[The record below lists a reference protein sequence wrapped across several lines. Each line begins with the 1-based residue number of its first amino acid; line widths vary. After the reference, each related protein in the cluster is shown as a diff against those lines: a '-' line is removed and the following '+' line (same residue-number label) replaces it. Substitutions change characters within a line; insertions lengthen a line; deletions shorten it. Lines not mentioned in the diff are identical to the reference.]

1 MSQLLGGAL
10 DSSYSGRELQHNRVP
25 AAPGLRKLLVMMWE
39 SGPWKLELYR
49 LVLRCERQFN
59 QLSRVPHKDW
69 WEDAVQTMQ
78 MEKAVF
84 LSAFIVRKLIDSNR
98 LSMQVEES
106 QTQVQIHPLLDPD
119 VAPDSMNWEKI
130 ERFYDL
136 DHAQVRSVPLRQ
148 LVNWLIHSFTF
159 LIDVRSDHAGG
170 LVPTGFWC
178 NSDRTRRSRK
188 TPGGGILPGELVR
201 VGWTDYKELL
211 RRAIHDDVLEISF
224 HRDGHG
230 GYVERR
236 SAVHSGP
243 TNIEDYV

>member
-1 MSQLLGGAL
+1 MSQPCFCGDVVSAI
-10 DSSYSGRELQHNRVP
+10 DVRDQSANRGDFITSWER

-49 LVLRCERQFN
+49 LVLRCERQYN

-69 WEDAVQTMQ
+69 WEGAVQTMQ

-98 LSMQVEES
+98 LSTQVEES
-106 QTQVQIHPLLDPD
+106 QTQVQIHPLLDPA
-119 VAPDSMNWEKI
+119 VAPDFMNWEKI
-130 ERFYDL
+130 ETFYDL
-136 DHAQVRSVPLRQ
+136 DHAHVRSVPLRD

-159 LIDVRSDHAGG
+159 LIEVRSDHAGG
-170 LVPTGFWC
+170 SVPTGFWC
-178 NSDRTRRSRK
+178 NSDRTRRR
-188 TPGGGILPGELVR
+188 ELVR

-211 RRAIHDDVLEISF
+211 RRVIHDDVVEISF

-243 TNIEDYV
+243 INIEDYM